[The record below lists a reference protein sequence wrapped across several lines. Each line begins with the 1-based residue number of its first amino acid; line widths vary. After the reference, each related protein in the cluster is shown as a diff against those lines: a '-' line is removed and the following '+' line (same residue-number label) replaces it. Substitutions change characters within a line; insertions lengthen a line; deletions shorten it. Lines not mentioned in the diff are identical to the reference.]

1 MALLEIKNLS
11 FRYEDGFTVALEHLV
26 LEYGKVAALVGVS
39 GSGKSTLLECIGLL
53 NLGFRSELFAFRG
66 QRVSLSRPRHEIDA
80 IRVQNIGYMPQN
92 SALLPFLTVKENI
105 MYQIRLVHGKMGKVE
120 LEGYMNDMGKYLTY
134 LKMGS
139 LMDKMPHEI
148 SVGQRQRASFLKAI
162 AAKPK
167 LLLIDEPTSSL
178 DRRNAITMFA
188 CIKEI
193 VKKENIGALVVT
205 HDVNGVRD
213 FQIYE
218 HGDTDNIFRSHAIAS
233 TPDPT
238 AHAPRQVPAAAR
250 TGTSGTAGTTAAR
263 AAGTTGARKPV
274 GHVTGIAHN
283 RAAQSAA
290 ISASQAQP
298 GSAAASTRSLRSTVR
313 TGSTAGTQPA
323 AAQPATPVLSTR
335 PKGTPAP
342 ARPLTAQG
350 LGDAVPPKTAAA
362 GTTGGAAAT
371 GTAAAPAAPA
381 AATPAATPAA
391 TAPARP
397 AAGTD
402 SDKAGEGEK

>member
-290 ISASQAQP
+290 ISASQP

-323 AAQPATPVLSTR
+323 ATQPATSVLSAR
-335 PKGTPAP
+335 PKGMPAP

-350 LGDAVPPKTAAA
+350 LGDDVPPKTAAA
-362 GTTGGAAAT
+362 GTTGTAAAT
-371 GTAAAPAAPA
+371 AAPPAPA
-381 AATPAATPAA
+381 AAAPAATPAA